1 MNPVKQELKDGKA
14 FMEEKVFY
22 NMLDRNAFYFK
33 PKSKIMRESKNQKEL
48 LTNRVKTEITEI
60 PIDLIADQD
69 KVYLYD
75 MLEAN
80 NSQGIIDMLN
90 GFIVID
96 EEKYNGLRKHIE
108 NLTLQ
113 FSEIMKLENN
123 VNEKSNKT

>member
-80 NSQGIIDMLN
+80 NYQGIIDMLN

>member
-1 MNPVKQELKDGKA
+1 
-14 FMEEKVFY
+14 
-22 NMLDRNAFYFK
+22 
-33 PKSKIMRESKNQKEL
+33 MRESKNQKEL

-75 MLEAN
+75 MLESN
-80 NSQGIIDMLN
+80 NYQGIIDMLN

>member
-1 MNPVKQELKDGKA
+1 MK
-14 FMEEKVFY
+14 
-22 NMLDRNAFYFK
+22 
-33 PKSKIMRESKNQKEL
+33 ESKNQKEL
-48 LTNRVKTEITEI
+48 LTNRAKTEITEI

-80 NSQGIIDMLN
+80 NYQGIIDMLN

-96 EEKYNGLRKHIE
+96 EEKYNGLKKHIE
-108 NLTLQ
+108 KLTLQ

-123 VNEKSNKT
+123 VNEKQNKT